1 MYGVYIHYIV
11 PGPVFIR
18 PRTIKLR
25 DGVGIIV
32 TTLTDTEPESP
43 KDDQHLSQAQI
54 MEHMRIMTTLG
65 RKPESKICKS

>member
-32 TTLTDTEPESP
+32 TTLTDTEPESH
-43 KDDQHLSQAQI
+43 KDDHHLSQAQI
-54 MEHMRIMTTLG
+54 IMAHMRDNDHVSG
-65 RKPESKICKS
+65 SG